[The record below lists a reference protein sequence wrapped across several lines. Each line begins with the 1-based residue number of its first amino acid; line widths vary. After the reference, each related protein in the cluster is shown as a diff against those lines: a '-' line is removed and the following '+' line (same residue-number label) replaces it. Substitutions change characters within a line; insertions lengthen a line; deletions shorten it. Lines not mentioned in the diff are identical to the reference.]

1 MSLSVCFPPK
11 TSACFL
17 QPAHFLER
25 SLWYSLSGEVSAVK
39 METLN
44 LQQHLSLACN
54 NSASAAQLV
63 DPILAV
69 SLSWERQ
76 GIKSKLKALS
86 INRTC
91 PDFTKQSYYF
101 AKSRFLG
108 YITVVYCM
116 FLRDLKNVVSLQFT
130 ASFELQ
136 LTGAESRS
144 LSCSRGQRCGCSLLH
159 IHYITYFETNL
170 WQNMLLY
177 LVTMLLKQI

>member
-25 SLWYSLSGEVSAVK
+25 SLWYRLSGEVSAVK

-44 LQQHLSLACN
+44 LQQHRSLACN

-76 GIKSKLKALS
+76 RKKSKLKALS

-116 FLRDLKNVVSLQFT
+116 FLRDLKNVLSLQFT
-130 ASFELQ
+130 API
-136 LTGAESRS
+136 
-144 LSCSRGQRCGCSLLH
+144 SCSLRVQRAGLCLAQEDKDVGAH
-159 IHYITYFETNL
+159 YYIHYITYFKTSL